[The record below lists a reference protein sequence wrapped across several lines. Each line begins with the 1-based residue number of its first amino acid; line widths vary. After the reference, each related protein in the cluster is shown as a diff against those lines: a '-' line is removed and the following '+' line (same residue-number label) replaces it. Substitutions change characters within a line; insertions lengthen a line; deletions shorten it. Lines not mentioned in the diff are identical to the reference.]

1 MIRAEHLTKNFG
13 SFKALDDI
21 SFEIN
26 RGEIVGLLGPNGAGK
41 TTTLRILTSYI
52 FPTLGQVKYDNLD
65 IVEDSLAI
73 RKKIGFLPENNP
85 LYEEMKVKEYLSYAG
100 EMHDIP
106 KDKLN
111 EAVKNVI
118 EICGLKE
125 KQNQEISK
133 LSKGYCQRVGL
144 AQALIHDPE
153 ILILDEPTEGLD
165 PNQRIE
171 IRDLIKKIGAQKTVI
186 LSSHVLSE
194 VDATCNR
201 VLIINQGK
209 IVASGSP
216 EELKAQS
223 AKQTKINLKAEGPV
237 DSMVEAIKKLD
248 GVERILNAKSEGN
261 IVSLEIETDATKE
274 LRKPLVQLLLDNNW
288 QLLEITK
295 QEKSLED
302 IFVNLTNPT
311 KY

>member
-1 MIRAEHLTKNFG
+1 MIKVEHLTKNFG
-13 SFKALDDI
+13 QFKALDDV

-26 RGEIVGLLGPNGAGK
+26 KSEIVGLLGPNGAGK

-100 EMHDIP
+100 EMHDIA

-111 EAVKNVI
+111 EAVKKAI

-133 LSKGYCQRVGL
+133 LSKGYRQRVGL

-223 AKQTKINLKAEGPV
+223 AKQTKINLKAEGPM
-237 DSMVEAIKKLD
+237 DPMVEAIKKLD

-261 IVSLEIETDATKE
+261 IVSIEIETDSTKE

-302 IFVNLTNPT
+302 IFVKLT
-311 KY
+311 KSA

>member
-1 MIRAEHLTKNFG
+1 
-13 SFKALDDI
+13 
-21 SFEIN
+21 
-26 RGEIVGLLGPNGAGK
+26 
-41 TTTLRILTSYI
+41 
-52 FPTLGQVKYDNLD
+52 
-65 IVEDSLAI
+65 
-73 RKKIGFLPENNP
+73 
-85 LYEEMKVKEYLSYAG
+85 MKVKEYLSYAG

-111 EAVKNVI
+111 EAVKKVI

-216 EELKAQS
+216 EELKSQS

-261 IVSLEIETDATKE
+261 IVSLEIETDSAKE

-302 IFVNLTNPT
+302 IFVKLTNRNT
-311 KY
+311 IIYGREQQKVWREIVILGKK

>member
-13 SFKALDDI
+13 TFKALDDI

-65 IVEDSLAI
+65 IVKDSLAI

-153 ILILDEPTEGLD
+153 ILILDGP
-165 PNQRIE
+165 
-171 IRDLIKKIGAQKTVI
+171 
-186 LSSHVLSE
+186 
-194 VDATCNR
+194 
-201 VLIINQGK
+201 
-209 IVASGSP
+209 P
-216 EELKAQS
+216 E
-223 AKQTKINLKAEGPV
+223 
-237 DSMVEAIKKLD
+237 
-248 GVERILNAKSEGN
+248 
-261 IVSLEIETDATKE
+261 
-274 LRKPLVQLLLDNNW
+274 
-288 QLLEITK
+288 
-295 QEKSLED
+295 
-302 IFVNLTNPT
+302 
-311 KY
+311 